1 MLHFLF
7 FIFLFVVLI
16 IVFGLLF
23 ISRILRAIF
32 HIGWHNGKAG
42 TSDGRPG
49 EEDYRAAEQPQK
61 QIFGDDEGEYVDF
74 EEVKED
80 KDSSKVDESSH

>member
-1 MLHFLF
+1 MLHFLL
-7 FIFLFVVLI
+7 FIFLFVILI

-23 ISRILRAIF
+23 VSRILRAIF
-32 HIGWHNGKAG
+32 HIGWHNGKAR
-42 TSDGRPG
+42 TSTGSSG
-49 EEDYRAAEQPQK
+49 EGDYMNTEQPQK